1 MAFTL
6 SRAGPKCNTPFQ
18 IDSFSFINSSV
29 DAVREYSREVACGD
43 VEETVINEKF
53 KEIQSKEYTKIEAI
67 AIIQKLTISKNI
79 VHLGRTDYQVPCGE
93 AIIYLTNFITVE
105 GSINLKI
112 LYALFGYLIDCE
124 KYEDSIKNLN
134 LFENSCCKEIFP
146 EVADRLESLNKKDKT
161 LELAHD
167 IKEIYKVLTDND

>member
-1 MAFTL
+1 MVF
-6 SRAGPKCNTPFQ
+6 K
-18 IDSFSFINSSV
+18 IDNFSFINSSS
-29 DAVREYSREVACGD
+29 DEVREYSEEVARGD

-53 KEIQSKEYTKIEAI
+53 MEIQTRNYSIIEAI

-93 AIIYLTNFITVE
+93 TIIYLTNFITVE

-112 LYALFGYLIDCE
+112 LYALFGYLVDYE
-124 KYEDSIKNLN
+124 KYEDSIKNSN

-146 EVADRLESLNKKDKT
+146 DVSDRLYSLNKKDKT
-161 LELAHD
+161 LELAQD
-167 IKEIYKVLTDND
+167 IKEIYKVLTDKN

>member
-1 MAFTL
+1 MVF
-6 SRAGPKCNTPFQ
+6 K
-18 IDSFSFINSSV
+18 IDNFSFINSSS
-29 DAVREYSREVACGD
+29 DEVREYSEEVARGD

-53 KEIQSKEYTKIEAI
+53 MEIQTRNYSIIEAI

-93 AIIYLTNFITVE
+93 TIIYLTNFVTVE

-112 LYALFGYLIDCE
+112 LYALFGYLVDYE
-124 KYEDSIKNLN
+124 KDEDSNKNI
-134 LFENSCCKEIFP
+134 FFYSNSCCKEIFP
-146 EVADRLESLNKKDKT
+146 EVVDRLESLSKKDKT

-167 IKEIYKVLTDND
+167 IEKIYNEFTDKN